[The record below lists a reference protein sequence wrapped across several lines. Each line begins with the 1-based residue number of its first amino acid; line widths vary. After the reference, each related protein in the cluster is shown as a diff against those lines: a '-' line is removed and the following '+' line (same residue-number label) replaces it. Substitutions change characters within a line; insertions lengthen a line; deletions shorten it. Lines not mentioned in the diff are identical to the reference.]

1 MKIFNHKKFVVA
13 LALSGMISAT
23 AFTTDIDIISA
34 APTKANVSVN
44 VSVKQTSNIVN
55 WYKGSDS
62 DIIADGIGKTGGK
75 GMSMA
80 RMAAVMDAQRNLL
93 GIIKGV
99 QIDSDT
105 LMQDLIIESD
115 TVKRNINGLLRGAQ
129 IIEEYEKMMKNI
141 TLKCVCQFM
150 VQLNL

>member
-1 MKIFNHKKFVVA
+1 
-13 LALSGMISAT
+13 
-23 AFTTDIDIISA
+23 
-34 APTKANVSVN
+34 
-44 VSVKQTSNIVN
+44 
-55 WYKGSDS
+55 
-62 DIIADGIGKTGGK
+62 
-75 GMSMA
+75 
-80 RMAAVMDAQRNLL
+80 MAAVMDAQRNLL